1 MKKVV
6 LVLMLILISFVSEAK
21 VKGYNIDKKEV
32 IKLVVESNKIVFED
46 ENQDKW
52 NEILLGTL
60 AAETDLGAFRRGS
73 KHGIA
78 QITPIAYKFIKER
91 LAKDKETYEKLK
103 ENGLDFKKIS
113 FNDLTD
119 NHKASIVAMSLYYKY
134 VIKMKKG
141 NINGKSPAEVWK
153 KYYNTYAGAGTLSH
167 FNKAYARNEEIINV
181 AMNEIRID
189 EFRDTMFVKEVKL
202 VEGKLVMINNN
213 KLDTIENSQLTLTQ
227 LIDDMNV
234 IELHAIMG
242 LDGKLETGVS
252 YLIE

>member
-1 MKKVV
+1 MKKIV
-6 LVLMLILISFVSEAK
+6 LILMIILFSFVSEAK

-32 IKLVVESNKIVFED
+32 VKLVIEANKLVFEED
-46 ENQDKW
+46 LDKW
-52 NEILLGTL
+52 NDILLGTL
-60 AAETDLGAFRRGS
+60 AAETDLGAFRGGS

-103 ENGLDFKKIS
+103 EYGIDFKKIS
-113 FNDLTD
+113 FNDLTN

-153 KYYNTYAGAGTLSH
+153 KYYNTYAGAGTINH
-167 FNKAYARNEEIINV
+167 FNKAYARNEEVVNV
-181 AMNEIRID
+181 VMNEMKMK
-189 EFRDTMFVKEVKL
+189 ELRDMMFAKEVKIIDD
-202 VEGKLVMINNN
+202 KLVMVNNR
-213 KLDTIENSQLTLTQ
+213 LDIIEDSRNVVAK
-227 LIDDMNV
+227 LIDDINV
-234 IELHAIMG
+234 IELHNIMG
-242 LDGKLETGVS
+242 LDGEIETDVS